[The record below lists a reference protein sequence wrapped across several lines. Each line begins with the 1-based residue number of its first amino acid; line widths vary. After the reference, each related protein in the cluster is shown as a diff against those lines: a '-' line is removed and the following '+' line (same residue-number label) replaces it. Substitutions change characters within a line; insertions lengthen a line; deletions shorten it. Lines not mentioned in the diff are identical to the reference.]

1 MSLHKFSPGACAR
14 CFLKISIGVMD
25 KKIKKKI
32 VTLQERIQ
40 NLRQKIAGAKK
51 QLDDPAELKN
61 LEKQLSDAETE
72 LAKIKE

>member
-1 MSLHKFSPGACAR
+1 
-14 CFLKISIGVMD
+14 MD

-32 VTLQERIQ
+32 DTLRQRIQ
-40 NLRQKIAGAKK
+40 HLRQKIAGAKK

-61 LEKQLSDAETE
+61 MEKQLTDAEAE

>member
-1 MSLHKFSPGACAR
+1 
-14 CFLKISIGVMD
+14 MD

-40 NLRQKIAGAKK
+40 QLRQKIAGAKK

-61 LEKQLSDAETE
+61 LEKQLSNAEAE
-72 LAKIKE
+72 LGKLKG